1 MKGEYLMTK
10 NNKTSKP
17 SYEKPSF
24 SDPKHE
30 QSSLDKPSFTFSDP
44 ASPSK
49 PRPKQ

>member
-1 MKGEYLMTK
+1 MTK

-30 QSSLDKPSFTFSDP
+30 QSSLDKPSFTFNDP